1 MAIKKA
7 TGSPLSASNAP
18 SAADV
23 TLVVNQP
30 SVELTRGINGGYNVS
45 VKAFGA
51 TTSEA
56 RNEAEAIFVGLC
68 KKYPSRA

>member
-1 MAIKKA
+1 MAINKVIGK
-7 TGSPLSASNAP
+7 PLSASTAP
-18 SAADV
+18 SNSDV
-23 TLVVNQP
+23 TLVINQP

-56 RNEAEAIFVGLC
+56 MKEAEGVFAQLC
-68 KKYPSRA
+68 KKYPQK